1 MLKRLLPLFVAL
13 LAGCAVGPDYEPPV
27 IDSPA
32 QFTEVHDD
40 HPFDRAQEARFWG
53 GFDDPMLAVLIDQVL
68 SANQNLRVAVAR
80 YERADAL
87 LRGSRREQLPTIGAN
102 ASAASQHL
110 AAAERPPAGR
120 GDDDIE
126 LYQVSATASWE
137 LDLFGRL
144 RRASEAQAARLEAA
158 GAELDALQVALVGQV
173 ASSYFELRGLQ
184 QQLDVAQQNVAIQ
197 RDSLGIVQA
206 RLNAG
211 RSTNFDVMRARSQLE
226 STRAAIPELQ
236 AEIRT
241 RMHRIAVL
249 TGQAPGSLI
258 GQLSTAV
265 ALPTAMPEIPV
276 GSPGSVLRRRPDI
289 RVAERTLAAAT
300 ADIGVATADLFP
312 RFSLDALIGSVAV
325 DSSDLFTG
333 SSESRRVALGIDWT
347 FLNFG
352 RVRARID
359 ARDAE
364 ARAALAE
371 YEQVILEALEETENL
386 LVRYHRF
393 QDRTER
399 LTEAS
404 DAARRAAELARMRYE
419 RGYIGYFEVL
429 DAEQELL
436 ETENALERSRTATVL
451 SMVNLY
457 RALAGAP
464 REPETTASVQ

>member
-1 MLKRLLPLFVAL
+1 MHRVSLLLAVVL
-13 LAGCAVGPDYEPPV
+13 LAGCAVGPDYEPPAV
-27 IDSPA
+27 DAPE
-32 QFTEVHDD
+32 QFTEVHSGL
-40 HPFDRAQEARFWG
+40 PFDRAQEARFWG
-53 GFDDPMLAVLIDQVL
+53 GFDDPILANLIDQVL
-68 SANQNLRVAVAR
+68 SANQDLQVAVAR

-87 LRGSRREQLPTIGAN
+87 LRGSRREQLPIVGAS

-110 AAAERPPAGR
+110 AAAERSSIN

-126 LYQVSATASWE
+126 LYEVNANASWE

-184 QQLDVAQQNVAIQ
+184 QQLDVAQQNVQIQ
-197 RDSLGIVQA
+197 RDSLDIVEA
-206 RLNAG
+206 RLEAG
-211 RSTNFDVMRARSQLE
+211 RSTRFDVMRARSQLE

-258 GQLSTAV
+258 SELSPAV
-265 ALPTAMPEIPV
+265 DLPTAMPVIPV

-289 RVAERTLAAAT
+289 RVAERELAAAT

-312 RFSLDALIGSVAV
+312 RFSLDALIGSVAL

-399 LTEAS
+399 LAKAS
-404 DAARRAAELARMRYE
+404 QAARNAAELARTRYE

-436 ETENALERSRTATVL
+436 DTENALERSRTVTVL

-464 REPETTASVQ
+464 LEPETTASVQ